1 MRIRAALGAFAC
13 AALVA
18 ACGGAGS
25 KPKSG
30 ANTRYGPANSPYAMS
45 KCMRANGLSN
55 FPDPRQGSGG
65 VGFPGGVTLASNG
78 ELTVDGV
85 SFSGP
90 ALKHAEAVCKQFLP
104 GGAGP
109 PPAPSERQRQAALRV
124 ARCMRANGVP
134 NFPDPP
140 SGASAQTHHTPLPD
154 PSSPAFQNAVKV
166 CSKTTGIRLQGSRV
180 TIGGP

>member
-1 MRIRAALGAFAC
+1 
-13 AALVA
+13 
-18 ACGGAGS
+18 
-25 KPKSG
+25 
-30 ANTRYGPANSPYAMS
+30 MS
-45 KCMRANGLSN
+45 KCMRANGLTN

-65 VGFPGGVTLASNG
+65 VGFPGGVDVGSNG
-78 ELTVDGV
+78 ALVVDGV

-90 ALKHAEAVCKQFLP
+90 ALKHAEAACKRYLP
-104 GGAGP
+104 PSGP
-109 PPAPSERQRQAALRV
+109 PPALGGQQRQQALRV

-140 SGASAQTHHTPLPD
+140 SSASPQTHQTRLPA
-154 PSSPAFQNAVKV
+154 PSSPAFEHAVQV